1 MRSNLAARKRSVTL
15 SEAKGPKP
23 ALSCSIRR
31 DPSDPVRRFVLFC
44 SGGRAVTL
52 GHRIFLPD
60 DCADDPAVIAHEL
73 HHVRQYEEWGALRYY
88 ARGVSEQVQYLL
100 SRAGLAA
107 DPYDWRRAGIKP
119 FEEYGMEQQGQLV
132 EDAARGDGLARE
144 VVSRPVQLP
153 PIRTT

>member
-1 MRSNLAARKRSVTL
+1 MRSNLAVRERSVTL

-23 ALSCSIRR
+23 TPFPSIRR
-31 DPSDPVRRFVLFC
+31 DPSDPLRRLVLLC

-119 FEEYGMEQQGQLV
+119 FEEYGMEQQGQIV
-132 EDAARGDGLARE
+132 EDAARGDEVARE
-144 VVSRPVQLP
+144 VISRRSSVDD
-153 PIRTT
+153 